1 MATQLVQLKD
11 GIWVETEV
19 SATAVPTQ
27 EANSKNLDF
36 SVDTKRGGTPIAVQI
51 AGGGEKT
58 SAISETFDEMVRPL
72 LEKVCQPFESL
83 WSNATEH
90 IQIEQADV
98 ELGISIG
105 GEGKVFFLAKASANA
120 NLKVKLTLKPKK
132 PDTPK

>member
-1 MATQLVQLKD
+1 MATELVQLKD

-19 SATAVPTQ
+19 SATAAPMQ
-27 EANSKNLDF
+27 EAYSKNLDF
-36 SVDTKRGGTPIAVQI
+36 SVDTKRGGALIPEQI
-51 AGGGEKT
+51 AGGGENA

-83 WSNATEH
+83 WNNATEH
-90 IQIEQADV
+90 VQIEQADI
-98 ELGISIG
+98 ELGISVG

-132 PDTPK
+132 K